1 MKKTVLFSLIMLLT
15 VPAFAALDETGRT
28 TDGPVKRVG
37 YVVERGIEGLVGT
50 IPCDIPQITVNEFKE
65 SKWVAPVSVL
75 PRILTLVPTRVVS
88 SIHDIVIMPFMVPF
102 TNDLSPVTEAFD
114 MPEFACRRKG

>member
-15 VPAFAALDETGRT
+15 SPAFAALDETGRT

-50 IPCDIPQITVNEFKE
+50 IPCDIPKITVKEFQD
-65 SKWVAPVSVL
+65 SKWVAPISVL

-114 MPEFACRRKG
+114 MPEFACRKG